1 MKVDINVPESLNEIT
16 LYQYQK
22 FEKLI
27 QNNEASH
34 FVNQKTI
41 EIFCDIELKDV
52 ARIKVAD
59 TDSLL
64 VHLNTLLQTK
74 PKLTRTFK
82 LGVYEFGFIPKIED
96 ITSGEFIDLDYYFK
110 TGSIENLHLLCSIL
124 YKQYKIDEWNNT
136 IEEPYIYD
144 IHIRSEHFL
153 KEPISNIYGIINYF
167 YKFKENFINNYT
179 GIFTSPDDD
188 LDLEGLDQNEINEIK
203 KEIEE
208 DKKRSEFSWQLL
220 VFDLTN
226 GDLTKF
232 ESVCGLSLIYVFNT
246 IAMKKAMKL

>member
-82 LGVYEFGFIPKIED
+82 LGIYEFGFIPKIED
-96 ITSGEFIDLDYYFK
+96 ITSGEFIDLETYLGDTETLHKAMAVLFRPIKNKVKDLYIIEDYEAADKYSEVLK
-110 TGSIENLHLLCSIL
+110 YMPLDIALGSMLFFWTLLNDCGIALSHYIQNEVEQSEAA
-124 YKQYKIDEWNNT
+124 KQVLEKNGVGINQFT
-136 IEEPYIYD
+136 QQ
-144 IHIRSEHFL
+144 L
-153 KEPISNIYGIINYF
+153 KEIYLNLIPLQNY
-167 YKFKENFINNYT
+167 
-179 GIFTSPDDD
+179 
-188 LDLEGLDQNEINEIK
+188 Q
-203 KEIEE
+203 
-208 DKKRSEFSWQLL
+208 
-220 VFDLTN
+220 
-226 GDLTKF
+226 
-232 ESVCGLSLIYVFNT
+232 SLH
-246 IAMKKAMKL
+246 

>member
-1 MKVDINVPESLNEIT
+1 MEILNNLPKNWSDIPLNIYKEFISLDLNDFEDNYELLKEQLAVLMDISSDDEYFDELDLNDLLIIIDNIKWLNNEPINNYKKEIDNYKIKDLNNIT
-16 LYQYQK
+16 L
-22 FEKLI
+22 
-27 QNNEASH
+27 
-34 FVNQKTI
+34 
-41 EIFCDIELKDV
+41 
-52 ARIKVAD
+52 
-59 TDSLL
+59 
-64 VHLNTLLQTK
+64 
-74 PKLTRTFK
+74 
-82 LGVYEFGFIPKIED
+82 
-96 ITSGEFIDLDYYFK
+96 GEFIDLDYYFK

>member
-27 QNNEASH
+27 QNNDASH

-82 LGVYEFGFIPKIED
+82 LGIYEFGFIPKIED
-96 ITSGEFIDLDYYFK
+96 ITSGEFIDLETYLGDTETLHKAMAVLFRPIKNKVKDLYIIEDYEAADKYSEVLK
-110 TGSIENLHLLCSIL
+110 YMPLDIALGSMLFFWTLLNDCGNALSHYIQNEVEQSEAA
-124 YKQYKIDEWNNT
+124 KQVLEKNGVGINQFT
-136 IEEPYIYD
+136 QQ
-144 IHIRSEHFL
+144 L
-153 KEPISNIYGIINYF
+153 K
-167 YKFKENFINNYT
+167 
-179 GIFTSPDDD
+179 GIFSDS
-188 LDLEGLDQNEINEIK
+188 I
-203 KEIEE
+203 
-208 DKKRSEFSWQLL
+208 QLPNYPSQL
-220 VFDLTN
+220 
-226 GDLTKF
+226 
-232 ESVCGLSLIYVFNT
+232 
-246 IAMKKAMKL
+246 

>member
-27 QNNEASH
+27 QNNDASH

-82 LGVYEFGFIPKIED
+82 LGIYEFGFIPKIED
-96 ITSGEFIDLDYYFK
+96 ITSGEFIDLETYLGDTETLHKAMAVLFRPIKNKVKDLYIIEDYEAADKYSEVLK
-110 TGSIENLHLLCSIL
+110 YMPLDIALGSMLFFWTLLNDCGIALSHYIQNEVEQSEAA
-124 YKQYKIDEWNNT
+124 KQVLEKNGVGINQFT
-136 IEEPYIYD
+136 QQ
-144 IHIRSEHFL
+144 L
-153 KEPISNIYGIINYF
+153 K
-167 YKFKENFINNYT
+167 
-179 GIFTSPDDD
+179 GIFSDS
-188 LDLEGLDQNEINEIK
+188 I
-203 KEIEE
+203 
-208 DKKRSEFSWQLL
+208 QLPNYPSQL
-220 VFDLTN
+220 
-226 GDLTKF
+226 
-232 ESVCGLSLIYVFNT
+232 
-246 IAMKKAMKL
+246 